1 MPKIIEEQIGTIMR
15 RRKVKTF
22 GDKVKEVLQGI
33 ASVAFVLALIGLF
46 IGGQ

>member
-1 MPKIIEEQIGTIMR
+1 MPKIIEEQVGTIMR

-33 ASVAFVLALIGLF
+33 ASVAFVLMLIGLLF
-46 IGGQ
+46 SGQ

>member
-1 MPKIIEEQIGTIMR
+1 MPKIIEEQVGTIIR

-22 GDKVKEVLQGI
+22 GDKLKEVLQGI
-33 ASVAFVLALIGLF
+33 ASVAFVLMLIGLF